1 MAERRFDHT
10 SLSIKP
16 RNEDFAIT
24 ADLPREWLDDD
35 PVRTY
40 WFNAM
45 SILFPAG
52 ERLFMD
58 SVRAFKDEVTDPNL
72 RDQVRGFIAQEAIH
86 GREHE
91 TYNEVLEEQGLR
103 AELLERQFKM
113 FLRFLR
119 RYPAKAQLAGT
130 CAAEHFT
137 AVLAHSLLSRPEIM
151 ERAHPTY
158 RAIWTW
164 HAIEET
170 EHKAVAFDVYR
181 TVTHGPGAYFRRI
194 GLFCVA
200 MLGMNA
206 RIFYNWCR
214 MMAAAGELKPKSFL
228 KLADFLWGRTGFYR
242 RMVPEFLSYFRPGFH
257 PWDHDNRALMNR
269 ALETYSG
276 TAPVDA
282 AAVPA
287 E

>member
-1 MAERRFDHT
+1 MADNAFDHRT
-10 SLSIKP
+10 LAITP
-16 RNEDFAIT
+16 RNEDFGLT
-24 ADLPREWLDDD
+24 ADMPREWLDDD

-45 SILFPAG
+45 SILFPEG

-58 SVRAFKDEVTDPNL
+58 SVRAFKDEIDDPVL
-72 RDQVRGFIAQEAIH
+72 LQQVRGFIAQEAIH

-91 TYNEVLEEQGLR
+91 RYNELLEEQGLNAR
-103 AELLERQFKM
+103 LLEKQFKY
-113 FLRFLR
+113 FVRFLR

-137 AVLAHSLLSRPEIM
+137 AVLAHSLLSRPELM
-151 ERAHPTY
+151 DRAHPTY
-158 RAIWTW
+158 RAIWMW

-170 EHKAVAFDVYR
+170 EHKGVAFDVYR
-181 TVTHGPGAYFRRI
+181 TVTHGPGAYFRRV
-194 GLFCVA
+194 GLFCFA
-200 MLGMNA
+200 MMGMNA

-214 MMAAAGELKPKSFL
+214 MMAAAGELKRPKNWL

-257 PWDHDNRALMNR
+257 PWDHDNRAVMNR
-269 ALETYSG
+269 ALETYRE
-276 TAPVDA
+276 PPQA
-282 AAVPA
+282 AIPA